1 MSLDEIFH
9 QENQVNLRPI
19 KLRMMQN
26 TLSPSKSDKPD
37 LPLARRTLWQALAL
51 GWVADQLFYG
61 QQLGISVLLFVG
73 LLLVSLWIN
82 GRSLSLTPRN
92 RWLILPLL
100 FFASM
105 VFIRANP
112 FLTFLNTAA
121 TLCLL
126 ASVAFFYA
134 AGQVSS
140 LSVLGLALL
149 PLRVAGNAVAHTL
162 LLAQAIDTKAVQLRG
177 RQNVL
182 PLLRGALLAL
192 PVLAVFTAL
201 LSSADLAFANVIET
215 IFQFEFLPNLASLIG
230 QGVFMLVM
238 AWLVAGGLVY
248 ALARREADKLS
259 VDDRGIIEK
268 GADWLRQR
276 FPLGFV
282 ETATVLG
289 LVDGLFL
296 LFTAVQFT
304 YLFGGRRNIGDFT
317 YAEYA
322 RRGFFELVVVA
333 VLSLGLILGLNW
345 LARREN
351 KRQIGWFNV
360 LSSLMVGFVLVMLVS
375 AWRRMALYEAT
386 FGYTDL
392 RLIVFVFIGWLA
404 VLLGW
409 FLLTL
414 WRRPERFAMG
424 LLLCV
429 IGFIATLNLL
439 NFDAFIVRRNL
450 AHYEQTGELDVY
462 YLVGLSVDAVP
473 MLLAAE
479 TAVSHDPQTIT
490 DWSCGRDSISAEGE
504 ALPECQVT
512 LATILSRNLD
522 ARREQLASTS
532 WATWPSFNLSR
543 HQAYLVLG
551 NR

>member
-1 MSLDEIFH
+1 
-9 QENQVNLRPI
+9 
-19 KLRMMQN
+19 MQN
-26 TLSPSKSDKPD
+26 TLPLSKSDKPN
-37 LPLARRTLWQALAL
+37 LPAARRTLWLALAL

-73 LLLVSLWIN
+73 LLLVSLWLN
-82 GRSLSLTPRN
+82 GRSQPLTPRN

-112 FLTFLNTAA
+112 FLTFLNTVA

-126 ASVAFFYA
+126 ASIAFFYA

-140 LSVLGLALL
+140 LSVLGLGLL
-149 PLRVAGNAVAHTL
+149 PLRVAGNAVAHTPL
-162 LLAQAIDTKAVQLRG
+162 LLAQTIDTQAMQLRG
-177 RQNVL
+177 RQNLL

-201 LSSADLAFANVIET
+201 LASADLAFANLIET
-215 IFQFEFLPNLASLIG
+215 VFQFEFLPDLATLMGRGLFI
-230 QGVFMLVM
+230 LVM
-238 AWLVAGGLVY
+238 AWFVAGGLVY

-259 VDDRGIIEK
+259 VDDRGLVEK

-282 ETATVLG
+282 ETMTVLG

-322 RRGFFELVVVA
+322 RRGFFELVAVA

-345 LARREN
+345 LAQREN
-351 KRQIGWFNV
+351 KQQIRWFNI

-386 FGYTDL
+386 YGYTDL

-414 WRRPERFAMG
+414 WRRPERFAIG

-429 IGFIATLNLL
+429 IGFVATLNLL
-439 NFDAFIVRRNL
+439 NPDAFIVRRNL

-462 YLVGLSVDAVP
+462 YLVGLSADAVP
-473 MLLAAE
+473 MLVVAE
-479 TAVSHDPQTIT
+479 TAVSHDPQTAP
-490 DWSCGRDSISAEGE
+490 DYACNRADYSPE
-504 ALPECQVT
+504 APECQVT
-512 LATILSRNLD
+512 LGTILSRNLD
-522 ARREQLASTS
+522 ARRDQLAPTS
-532 WATWPSFNLSR
+532 WQNWPSFNLSR
-543 HQAYLVLG
+543 QHAWRILESH
-551 NR
+551 

>member
-1 MSLDEIFH
+1 
-9 QENQVNLRPI
+9 
-19 KLRMMQN
+19 MQN
-26 TLSPSKSDKPD
+26 TLSPSQPNRPD
-37 LPLARRTLWQALAL
+37 LPAARRTLWLALAL

-73 LLLVSLWIN
+73 LLLVSLWAN
-82 GRSLSLTPRN
+82 GRSAALTPRN

-112 FLTFLNTAA
+112 FLTFLNTVA

-126 ASVAFFYA
+126 AVVAFFYA

-140 LSVLGLALL
+140 LTTLGLALL
-149 PLRVAGNAVAHTL
+149 PLRVAGNAVVHTPP
-162 LLAQAIDTKAVQLRG
+162 LLAQTINPQAAQLRG
-177 RQNVL
+177 RQNLL

-215 IFQFEFLPNLASLIG
+215 IFAFDFLPDLATLMGRGLFI
-230 QGVFMLVM
+230 LVM
-238 AWLVAGGLVY
+238 AWMVAGGLAY
-248 ALARREADKLS
+248 ALARREADKLH
-259 VDDRGIIEK
+259 VDDRGLVEI

-322 RRGFFELVVVA
+322 RRGFFELVLVA
-333 VLSLGLILGLNW
+333 VLSLGLILGLHW
-345 LARREN
+345 LAQRAN
-351 KRQIGWFNV
+351 KQQIGWFNV

-375 AWRRMALYEAT
+375 AWRRMMLYEAT
-386 FGYTDL
+386 FGYTEM

-404 VLLGW
+404 LLLGW

-414 WRRPERFAMG
+414 WRQPERFAIG

-429 IGFIATLNLL
+429 IGFVATLNLL
-439 NFDAFIVRRNL
+439 NTDALIVRRNL

-462 YLVGLSVDAVP
+462 YLVGLSADAVP
-473 MLLAAE
+473 MLVVAE
-479 TAVSHDPQTIT
+479 TAVAHDPQTVT
-490 DWSCGRDSISAEGE
+490 DWNCGRDSISATDDVP
-504 ALPECQVT
+504 PECQVT
-512 LATILSRNLD
+512 LATILARNLD
-522 ARREQLASTS
+522 ARHEELTPVSYQ
-532 WATWPSFNLSR
+532 TWPSFNLSR
-543 HQAYLVLG
+543 HQAYLVLKEREG
-551 NR
+551 